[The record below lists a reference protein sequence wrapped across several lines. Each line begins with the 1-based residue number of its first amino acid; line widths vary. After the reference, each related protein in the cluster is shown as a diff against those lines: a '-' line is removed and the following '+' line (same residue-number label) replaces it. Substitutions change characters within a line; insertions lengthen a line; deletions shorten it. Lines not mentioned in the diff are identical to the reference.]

1 MKINK
6 EIFNEYKKNIN
17 YAKNELKNNDYNFFI
32 IIFHPL

>member
-17 YAKNELKNNDYNFFI
+17 YVKNDVVSFYKMI
-32 IIFHPL
+32 IGFK